1 MRLLRQTLDAYLNQI
16 PTYSRID
23 LNLLIKWEVLL
34 KGIQGLLIVVLV
46 SLTTTSARAGD
57 VVQVSSL
64 IPYQSDAVGNEAVRK
79 ECDWNTTMP
88 RHMAEESDGRVK
100 VAEQNLDTVTG
111 KKLVL
116 VATHLHTIGGGPWTG
131 PKWLVLE
138 GKLMQGPQL
147 LGNFEVRRQTIR
159 GSFRACSTL
168 ESLSEEITEDIL
180 EWLKAP
186 GLNAKLGNA
195 D

>member
-1 MRLLRQTLDAYLNQI
+1 M
-16 PTYSRID
+16 
-23 LNLLIKWEVLL
+23 
-34 KGIQGLLIVVLV
+34 LV
-46 SLTTTSARAGD
+46 SLATASARAED
-57 VVQVSSL
+57 VVQVASL
-64 IPYQSDAVGNEAVRK
+64 IPYQNNDVGNEAVRK
-79 ECDWNTTMP
+79 ECDWNITMP
-88 RHMAEESDGRVK
+88 RRMAADSDGRVK

-111 KKLVL
+111 KKLLL
-116 VATHLHTIGGGPWTG
+116 VATHLHSIGGGPWTG

-138 GKLMQGPQL
+138 GKLMQGQQL

-159 GSFRACSTL
+159 GSYRACSTL